1 MLFRRR
7 KPAHWRETLRISLW
21 PRRSWARSAA
31 YVTKRIL
38 RLTGSPHAI
47 SAGVAAGVFASFTPF
62 MGFHFLTAFI
72 VAYIIAGNLLAA
84 ALGTFFGNPVSFPFI
99 WASTYTTGNFIL
111 NRTSSHTQGGL
122 GETLKSLGGN
132 WDQGISSIF
141 SHLVAIWNPIIKPM
155 LVGSIPVG
163 VSVSIAVYIVTRWLA
178 VKFRDRRNRRLKRKA
193 DEMEKKRVELI
204 KELVTPDVAPG
215 NDK

>member
-7 KPAHWRETLRISLW
+7 IPANWRENLRISLW
-21 PRRSWARSAA
+21 PRRSWSRSAK

-62 MGFHFLTAFI
+62 MGFHFLTAFL

-111 NRTSSHTQGGL
+111 NRSEDYRDQHHGDKLSSLEFGDFWEHGF
-122 GETLKSLGGN
+122 
-132 WDQGISSIF
+132 SSIIEQ
-141 SHLVAIWNPIIKPM
+141 LIGIWNPVIKPM
-155 LVGSIPVG
+155 MVGAIPVG
-163 VSVSIAVYIVTRWLA
+163 VSVSIIIYTITRWFA
-178 VKFRDRRNRRLKRKA
+178 VKFKARRQKQIELKARQL
-193 DEMEKKRVELI
+193 RGVED
-204 KELVTPDVAPG
+204 VTVARQPRG
-215 NDK
+215 TG

>member
-7 KPAHWRETLRISLW
+7 IPADWREKLRISLW
-21 PRRSWARSAA
+21 PRRSWLRSAK
-31 YVTKRIL
+31 YVTKRVL

-62 MGFHFLTAFI
+62 MGFHFLTAFL

-99 WASTYTTGNFIL
+99 WASTYTTGNFLL
-111 NRTSSHTQGGL
+111 NRTSEYRDEHQGD
-122 GETLKSLGGN
+122 TLSSLEMGN
-132 WDQGISSIF
+132 FWEHGFSSIIDQ
-141 SHLVAIWNPIIKPM
+141 LIGIWNPVIKPM

-163 VSVSIAVYIVTRWLA
+163 VSVSIAIYIITRWFA
-178 VKFRDRRNRRLKRKA
+178 IKFKNRRQRQIERKA
-193 DEMEKKRVELI
+193 LELRNSR
-204 KELVTPDVAPG
+204 KTKFTG
-215 NDK
+215 QQQ